1 MEFNMKSDMVDA
13 TVFNMIEIGGDYGVQ
28 KEMKKVLEKGRC
40 RLSPICG
47 NSRERIESLMTDVVR

>member
-1 MEFNMKSDMVDA
+1 MKSDMMDA

-40 RLSPICG
+40 RLSAICG